1 MTKESSEKRS
11 EESHPPE
18 IDKNKNGGKLDAKS
32 KFFRRFRLT
41 RSKSRQAADQ
51 KDQDHPRIRR
61 SNSLTQLPEPKYSV
75 QDWLIKRR
83 AVADEELYV
92 GNTLMKQ
99 KQRLWVRTGN
109 SENRGSDKS
118 CSLPA
123 GNRMPETSD
132 IEQILC
138 RAARIRRRRD
148 RSRSNDPLKKSECL
162 QSSTNQITADSESEN
177 YGSSN
182 TLHSSTQISEDSF
195 ILSKK
200 WRMHLNPEAGSIS
213 TDYDPNSSTIGESQ
227 SASSGYWSR
236 GEKEEDNINQKA
248 AEKTPLDL
256 DLEQIRPESLRLP
269 EQTHVHRTQHEQISQ
284 NQLGA
289 SRKDEGYFYVALVG
303 DNSNADEQASRK
315 SSLNSSYRVH
325 SGYCESEEAE
335 VAERRRRTR
344 ECYAKLQQRRQSNDS
359 LSSSCIVQSRPLR
372 SSSMPKKSSP
382 KIQSDDVKVEKME
395 DKDEWKITI
404 KISCSQNGND
414 KNAEQLNSS
423 STEKCVPS
431 VDSSTATVTQKQET
445 QTQTSR
451 CESPARSESP
461 LVVKWETPAAAP
473 IIKTSKDVFSP
484 GSNDQETSRKQNY
497 TRPKI
502 TTVLPTLP
510 TRPRFLTK
518 IAPPA
523 LAPAASS
530 PPSIAS
536 SRYQRKRTD
545 FKSVLNQWQERASLS
560 RSQSF
565 DQMPQES
572 QEASSS
578 LTRNF
583 SKRAE
588 APSEKSPIT
597 RLAPI
602 SSSFSPSRPIGRCS
616 SNTALYR
623 SSYRPGIPTGWRQP
637 H

>member
-51 KDQDHPRIRR
+51 KKDQDHPRIRR

-109 SENRGSDKS
+109 SENRDKS

-284 NQLGA
+284 NQLA

-431 VDSSTATVTQKQET
+431 VDSSTATVTQKHET

-461 LVVKWETPAAAP
+461 LVVKWETPASAP

-523 LAPAASS
+523 LAPVASS